1 MEGQGE
7 EMCLWSP
14 VIVSRIPMWCLP
26 PAGSWN
32 REGGQPGAQD
42 ALHPCSFPSRGSPP
56 CSQQWPWGNLEGD
69 ALTSGYGAK
78 AAFVQSN
85 CCLAGRQIVYH

>member
-42 ALHPCSFPSRGSPP
+42 ALHPCSFPQAHLAAS
-56 CSQQWPWGNLEGD
+56 
-69 ALTSGYGAK
+69 SGLGET
-78 AAFVQSN
+78 
-85 CCLAGRQIVYH
+85 

>member
-14 VIVSRIPMWCLP
+14 VIVNRIPMWCLP

-42 ALHPCSFPSRGSPP
+42 ALILAPSR
-56 CSQQWPWGNLEGD
+56 LEE
-69 ALTSGYGAK
+69 AHLAASSGLGET
-78 AAFVQSN
+78 
-85 CCLAGRQIVYH
+85 